1 MTQLTPK
8 FKPVDKDRLFYDCYH
23 YCLGFHLDEAS
34 CLRDLSHENIDIWVD
49 RRRSWRELSLQRWGS
64 TSSKIGPEITRRWRE
79 ITPEAVTNL
88 HTVAD
93 TLLFSGLDYK
103 LVVSLDQAYV
113 YCNDVELLNKLDGLE
128 FLRYKTWTQ
137 AQVTHPKNTVI
148 LKHSKQKFRSY
159 LRAVKLTAQQR
170 ENLENFLGNHSQVLR
185 IAPALQRWVDHS
197 FNRTQDYFFID
208 HDSETWVSM
217 LSLVVPGIIRKTLP
231 IIVGK

>member
-1 MTQLTPK
+1 LTPN
-8 FKPVDKDRLFYDCYH
+8 FKAVDKDRLFYDCYH

-34 CLRDLSHENIDIWVD
+34 CLRDLSHENIDLWVD
-49 RRRSWRELSLQRWGS
+49 RRRSWRELSQQRWN
-64 TSSKIGPEITRRWRE
+64 TLPSSVGAEITRRWRE
-79 ITPEAVTNL
+79 ITSETVTNL
-88 HTVAD
+88 HAVAE
-93 TLLFSGLDYK
+93 TLLLSGLDYK

-113 YCNDVELLNKLDGLE
+113 YCNDVGLFNKLDSLK
-128 FLRYKTWTQ
+128 FLRHKTWTQ
-137 AQVTHPKNTVI
+137 AQVTHPKNTVV
-148 LKHSKQKFRSY
+148 LKRSKQKFRSY

-185 IAPALQRWVDHS
+185 IAPALQRWVDQP